1 MLGILLFELG
11 RKKEDY
17 MRDSPYYIGRMFAL
31 ADLLHS
37 QYCQHVRKAE
47 LPGQLLGNAHVRI
60 AMDSPARGLARL
72 EERLLI
78 YKAWADRFSGD
89 QAGLVKW
96 CLGEMGRAA
105 ARLAEKQLPQKM
117 DDTARAEM
125 LLWYLAHSEKQDS
138 TDNKEV

>member
-1 MLGILLFELG
+1 M
-11 RKKEDY
+11 K
-17 MRDSPYYIGRMFAL
+17 DSPYYVGRMFAL

-47 LPGQLLGNAHVRI
+47 SPGQLLGNAHVRI
-60 AMDSPARGLARL
+60 AMDNPARGLARL

-78 YKAWADRFSGD
+78 YKAWADKFSGD

-96 CLGEMGRAA
+96 CLGEMGKVAEC
-105 ARLAEKQLPQKM
+105 LAEKQLPQKM

-125 LLWYLAHSEKQDS
+125 LLGYLAHPEKDKGKKDS
-138 TDNKEV
+138 VEKEEA